1 MKYSAAESGRK
12 SCSGPGWTSIS
23 QTKEHLG
30 RAHRPVQCEHCY
42 HIFPFKSEDRSYA
55 VSELEKHIQQDDRCP
70 RGSASLEEGINDAEW
85 SRLSEEKKKNRKGKS
100 KRNTTP
106 EQTQSPSKQWYE
118 IWTVLFPKIPR
129 PSTPW
134 LPPAHPHGLPHNE
147 HFLNV
152 CKNVN
157 EFKLSAIKDAIL
169 SGSDDDALALLP
181 ECDQQKYSLYR
192 STFMAISD
200 TMTDSFSNI
209 EGNDLYSSDNS
220 GS

>member
-1 MKYSAAESGRK
+1 MLRSWLDFNIANQASHTKKLASCEIRCANKYFR
-12 SCSGPGWTSIS
+12 
-23 QTKEHLG
+23 EHLG

-129 PSTPW
+129 PSTP
-134 LPPAHPHGLPHNE
+134 
-147 HFLNV
+147 
-152 CKNVN
+152 C
-157 EFKLSAIKDAIL
+157 
-169 SGSDDDALALLP
+169 
-181 ECDQQKYSLYR
+181 Q
-192 STFMAISD
+192 
-200 TMTDSFSNI
+200 
-209 EGNDLYSSDNS
+209 
-220 GS
+220 